1 MEKRNHIRSVDE
13 SSLVKA
19 AAWARYQQGSGS
31 EGRHILEFDLLR
43 TKKSPKPSRY
53 KLEAMQKIQEKIDKS
68 TTISNPKSYVSTST
82 DDVNNSLLDTYEI
95 ESISRQL
102 QYYIEIDSSH
112 AKHFGGDSGDWTV
125 AAASAAPSGKIEM
138 KSKQKKMK
146 ASRGRHAVMGNS
158 RYGVV
163 ETEKKSIDHPRKL
176 PEKHV
181 PVVELVNCRPWRFH
195 A

>member
-1 MEKRNHIRSVDE
+1 MEKRIHIRSVDE
-13 SSLVKA
+13 LGLVKA
-19 AAWARYQQGSGS
+19 AAWARYQQGSGP

-53 KLEAMQKIQEKIDKS
+53 KLEAMEKIDKS
-68 TTISNPKSYVSTST
+68 TTISSHKSYVSTSN

-102 QYYIEIDSSH
+102 QYYIEIESSR
-112 AKHFGGDSGDWTV
+112 AKYYGGDSGDWIV
-125 AAASAAPSGKIEM
+125 APAAAAPSGKTEM

-146 ASRGRHAVMGNS
+146 ASRWRNAVMGSS

-163 ETEKKSIDHPRKL
+163 QMEKKSFDHPRRL